1 METPFSSP
9 RETDTINSLRIRVHE
24 LTMANKGIRK
34 TKKTYAHNIS
44 VPPLSLPPPAS
55 MLVTNTRQLDA
66 QKLNTML
73 GEKIDECT
81 ALKKDVQRLNA
92 KIFLLEQ
99 EMPADD
105 AQQLIKTQHEML
117 HKQQAIIDKQHN
129 TLQSSMTLL
138 RKMDKHA
145 DTHKKEMTAKDA
157 EVERM
162 RATVRKV
169 HANLIAGKL
178 PLEGF

>member
-1 METPFSSP
+1 METAFSSP
-9 RETDTINSLRIRVHE
+9 READTINALRIQVRE
-24 LTMANKGIRK
+24 LTVAKKGMRK
-34 TKKTYAHNIS
+34 TKKIYAHDIS
-44 VPPLSLPPPAS
+44 VPPLALPPPAS
-55 MLVTNTRQLDA
+55 MLVTHTRQLDA

-73 GEKIDECT
+73 GDKMDECT

-99 EMPADD
+99 EMPADE
-105 AQQLIKTQHEML
+105 AKELIKTQHEML

-129 TLQSSMTLL
+129 TLQSSMALL

-157 EVERM
+157 EIERM